1 MAATSTELLRKL
13 AENDEIDIETRRDS
27 TSPLH
32 RTTIWIV
39 PTEKGVFIRSVYVKG
54 RWYREALVNRKVT
67 IRAGRRKVAARVQ
80 RVNDSSVIRAVNAAA
95 REKYGERWPK
105 DATSFVQLS
114 RQHTTLRLI
123 PQLSPDPPP

>member
-1 MAATSTELLRKL
+1 MAATATDLLRKL

-27 TSPLH
+27 TSPIH
-32 RTTIWIV
+32 RTTVWIV

-54 RWYREALVNRKVT
+54 RWYREALANRTVT

-80 RVNDSSVIRAVNAAA
+80 RVNDSSVVRAVNAAA

-105 DATSFVQLS
+105 DASSFVRLS
-114 RQHTTLRLI
+114 RRQTTLRLV
-123 PQLSPDPPP
+123 PR

>member
-1 MAATSTELLRKL
+1 MTATSPDLLRKL
-13 AENDEIDIETRRDS
+13 AEIDEVDIETRRDA

-39 PTEKGVFIRSVYVKG
+39 PTDKGVYVRSVYVKG
-54 RWYREALVNRKVT
+54 RWYQEALANRNVT

-80 RVNDSSVIRAVNAAA
+80 RVNDTSVIRAINAAA
-95 REKYGERWPK
+95 RKKYGERWPK
-105 DATSFVQLS
+105 DANSFVRLS

-123 PQLSPDPPP
+123 PQ

>member
-1 MAATSTELLRKL
+1 MTATSPDLLRKL
-13 AENDEIDIETRRDS
+13 AEIDEVDIETRRDA

-39 PTEKGVFIRSVYVKG
+39 PTDKGVYVRSVYVKG
-54 RWYREALVNRKVT
+54 RWYQEALASRNVT

-80 RVNDSSVIRAVNAAA
+80 RVNDASVIRAVNAAA

-105 DATSFVQLS
+105 DAKSFVRLS

-123 PQLSPDPPP
+123 PL

>member
-13 AENDEIDIETRRDS
+13 AENDEIEIETRRDS
-27 TSPLH
+27 TSPIH

-67 IRAGRRKVAARVQ
+67 IHAGRRKVAARVQ
-80 RVNDSSVIRAVNAAA
+80 RVNDSSVIRAVNAAI
-95 REKYGERWPK
+95 RDKYSASWPI
-105 DATSFVQLS
+105 DSTSFVPLT
-114 RQHTTLRLI
+114 RPHTT
-123 PQLSPDPPP
+123 PQLS